1 MPICE
6 ECGQRTRVEGPQN
19 VRHPTPT
26 HAKYSSYTQEIL
38 QVDELKAEIE
48 HVETLM
54 QSLATHR
61 SGLRRRINSLAPISC
76 LPPEILLLVFTHC
89 LSPPTTPPLF
99 LGAICARW
107 RALAWGSPVL
117 WSKLVLRVSRLH
129 APAQLCLLEAWLLR
143 AGTLPLHI
151 HILPW
156 EVSDEATLQSFR
168 SVLEVLV
175 SRAPY
180 WGSIECDVLPPHCH
194 DLLRVTAPELV
205 FRQLKRV
212 VFRPP
217 KGAISTFSEPP
228 SDMFLGGRVPCLE
241 DVDLVGYD
249 FSSMRLPWKGLRV
262 FRAQFLTV
270 VEGVGVL
277 RMCPGLERCVLENV
291 YFPETHGILGGTGKQ
306 QAQLVHSGLETLDV
320 TLVKGAATALLDA
333 VSLPSLK
340 ELGLHYVG
348 TESVPLLPV
357 ISLVSRS
364 ACVLT
369 KFEVSR
375 SVFGEEDLVR
385 CLEALPGLVELSICV
400 REVAHPWGHV
410 GPEVD
415 SEEGLSEGFLRR
427 VVGGGRG
434 HSCLLPGLRRFGYEG
449 PVGCEM
455 RVVLDVLEGRWREFG
470 GGVGLEGVR
479 VASRGM
485 LRMEEEDTA
494 RVEKLEREGMD
505 ICISPFVF

>member
-1 MPICE
+1 MAICE
-6 ECGQRTRVEGPQN
+6 ECGQRTRVEGPQ
-19 VRHPTPT
+19 T
-26 HAKYSSYTQEIL
+26 
-38 QVDELKAEIE
+38 VDELKTEIE

-61 SGLRRRINSLAPISC
+61 SGLRQRINSLAPISR

-89 LSPPTTPPLF
+89 LSPAIATTPLF

-107 RALAWGSPVL
+107 RALAWGTPLL

-129 APAQLCLLEAWLLR
+129 GPAQLRLLEAWLLR

-156 EVSDEATLQSFR
+156 EDSDEATLQSFR

-194 DLLRVTAPELV
+194 DLLRVTAPGVV
-205 FRQLKRV
+205 FAQLKRV

-228 SDMFLGGRVPCLE
+228 SAMFEGDRVPVLE

-249 FSSMRLPWKGLRV
+249 FSSMRLPWGRLRV

-291 YFPETHGILGGTGKQ
+291 YFPEPHSGGTGTGQ
-306 QAQLVHSGLETLDV
+306 QQQLVHAGLETLDV

-333 VSLPSLK
+333 VSLPSLR

-348 TESVPLLPV
+348 TEMPLLPV

-385 CLEALPGLVELSICV
+385 CLEALPGLLELSVCV

-415 SEEGLSEGFLRR
+415 SEGLSEGFLRR
-427 VVGGGRG
+427 VVGGVNGT
-434 HSCLLPGLRRFGYEG
+434 CILPGLRRFGYEG

-455 RVVLDVLEGRWREFG
+455 GVVLDVLEGRWREEG
-470 GGVGLEGVR
+470 AVRLEGAR

-485 LRMEEEDTA
+485 LRMEEEDAA

>member
-1 MPICE
+1 MAICE
-6 ECGQRTRVEGPQN
+6 ECGQRTRVEGPQ
-19 VRHPTPT
+19 T
-26 HAKYSSYTQEIL
+26 
-38 QVDELKAEIE
+38 VDELKAEIE

-61 SGLRRRINSLAPISC
+61 SGLRRRINSLAPISR

-89 LSPPTTPPLF
+89 LSPTTPGPLF

-107 RALAWGSPVL
+107 RALAWGTPLL

-129 APAQLCLLEAWLLR
+129 APAQLRLLEAWLLR

-156 EVSDEATLQSFR
+156 EDSDEATLASFR
-168 SVLEVLV
+168 SLLEVLV

-194 DLLRVTAPELV
+194 DLLRVTAPGAI
-205 FRQLKRV
+205 FAQLKRV

-228 SDMFLGGRVPCLE
+228 SLMFEGDRVPVLE

-249 FSSMRLPWKGLRV
+249 FSSIRLPWKGLRV

-291 YFPETHGILGGTGKQ
+291 YFPEGHGGTGTGMGQ
-306 QAQLVHSGLETLDV
+306 QLVHAGLEILDV

-369 KFEVSR
+369 KLAVSR

-410 GPEVD
+410 GPEVEE
-415 SEEGLSEGFLRR
+415 EEGLSEGFLRR

-434 HSCLLPGLRRFGYEG
+434 HSCMLPGLRRFGYEG

-470 GGVGLEGVR
+470 GGVRLEGAR

-485 LRMEEEDTA
+485 LRMEEEDVD
-494 RVEKLEREGMD
+494 RVEKLGRDG
-505 ICISPFVF
+505 